1 MATLDGLQVRKDY
14 IDEIVAIVSP
24 LRVVFEQGATKAAQA
39 EC

>member
-14 IDEIVAIVSP
+14 IDEIVAIVGP
-24 LRVVFEQGATKAAQA
+24 LRAVFEQGAKAAQA